1 MAKIRESEYK
11 PLLFTTTVRNPQR
24 LKALLYI
31 FAKFDGQTLTD
42 DLATK
47 IVCELIRY
55 GLYRPTEQSKSIKE
69 KWATTSKGD
78 FAEFLLTDK
87 EVYYIFKYNP
97 QDHKEAGFA
106 KGYPSRFATF
116 FDFAKEL
123 GFVYFQPN
131 EPIEFSEIGKK
142 FSSILSVETEN
153 GNIEVTEE
161 HPEYE
166 QQAFLQAMAK
176 SQRSNPFVRVL
187 NDNIPLILLLETIK
201 KLNADPEFNNAGIS
215 RKELPLLI
223 FWKDNSAEALYQRIK
238 ILRQKYRYNPSDEVI
253 IDICTKEILPDFK
266 KFKPKSI
273 VSEYPDEFIR
283 KMRLTGLISLRGAGR
298 FIDINHNEDE
308 RVEYVLAHY
317 SHYQKYTTERA
328 YFDYMAQIDENL
340 FAISPLVAD
349 TTRSEELLQNWVST
363 YSWQHIKTELNILA
377 TRNRVSKDNVLK
389 FLPNPVRLEFLT
401 ALAIKSKLPDVRVI
415 PNYPCDDEGLP
426 TSTAG
431 GIGDQGDIECFERQ
445 NGILVEVT
453 MAEGRVQTTMEVWP
467 ISRHLESF
475 QNKYERMSQCIFIA
489 PSIFKDSERQIN
501 WVKAEEHLTIRP
513 YKIDDFVAYLESGN
527 RLYAS

>member
-1 MAKIRESEYK
+1 MK
-11 PLLFTTTVRNPQR
+11 V
-24 LKALLYI
+24 
-31 FAKFDGQTLTD
+31 
-42 DLATK
+42 
-47 IVCELIRY
+47 
-55 GLYRPTEQSKSIKE
+55 
-69 KWATTSKGD
+69 
-78 FAEFLLTDK
+78 
-87 EVYYIFKYNP
+87 
-97 QDHKEAGFA
+97 
-106 KGYPSRFATF
+106 
-116 FDFAKEL
+116 
-123 GFVYFQPN
+123 
-131 EPIEFSEIGKK
+131 
-142 FSSILSVETEN
+142 
-153 GNIEVTEE
+153 
-161 HPEYE
+161 
-166 QQAFLQAMAK
+166 QAMAK

-223 FWKDNSAEALYQRIK
+223 FWKDNNAEALYQRIK
-238 ILRQKYRYNPSDEVI
+238 IFRQKYRYNPSDEVI
-253 IDICTKEILPDFK
+253 IDICTKEILPNFK

-273 VSEYPDEFIR
+273 ISEYPDEFIR

-317 SHYQKYTTERA
+317 SHYRKYTTERA
-328 YFDYMAQIDENL
+328 YFDYMAQIDDNL
-340 FAISPLVAD
+340 FAISPVVTD

-363 YSWQHIKTELNILA
+363 YSWQQIKTELNILA
-377 TRNRVSKDNVLK
+377 TRSKVSKDNVLK
-389 FLPNPVRLEFLT
+389 FLSNPVRLEFLA

-415 PNYPCDDEGLP
+415 PKYPCDDEGLP

-475 QNKYERMSQCIFIA
+475 QNKYGRMSQCIFIA
-489 PSIFKDSERQIN
+489 PSIFKDSERQIK